1 MCLRGL
7 WTEALEPLRSPPI
20 LDAYSGSGYAVPAG
34 GVAVV
39 TGDDA
44 TVELVEEVQAL
55 IKSPTTTSADI
66 AARRPSRVVR
76 GRAACCTRSGF
87 GRKVS
92 PAEGKTAVQIPGIA
106 TGSEDLSVS
115 DTEVD
120 EMEEHLRGLG

>member
-1 MCLRGL
+1 M
-7 WTEALEPLRSPPI
+7 
-20 LDAYSGSGYAVPAG
+20 
-34 GVAVV
+34 